1 MIQKF
6 LRMLKSLLNMFT
18 QLLGLPY
25 IVAKKAIQVLYKVA
39 LQAINTIKITAI
51 LLKDTAVKILKGIWN
66 SIKKIIEIIVKF
78 ITGVVNTV
86 KKVILGIYSGI
97 SKVVTF
103 IWKYLLI
110 AIKYIPKI
118 LTGIVNWLWKAV
130 KESIAQ
136 IFTLLGFFIAW
147 LTLTGSAKDIVGI
160 AILVS
165 TALWLL
171 TIGLR
176 EDG

>member
-1 MIQKF
+1 MIWKF
-6 LRMLKSLLNMFT
+6 LRNIKSLLNMFT

-25 IVAKKAIQVLYKVA
+25 LAVKKTTQFLYKVV
-39 LQAINTIKITAI
+39 LQATNTIKITAI
-51 LLKDTAVKILKGIWN
+51 LLKDTAIKILKSIW
-66 SIKKIIEIIVKF
+66 SLI
-78 ITGVVNTV
+78 
-86 KKVILGIYSGI
+86 KKVILGIYSVI
-97 SKVVTF
+97 NKVITF
-103 IWKYLLI
+103 ILKYLVI
-110 AIKYIPKI
+110 ATKYIPKI
-118 LTGIVNWLWKAV
+118 LKGIVNWLWKIV

-160 AILVS
+160 AILIS

>member
-1 MIQKF
+1 
-6 LRMLKSLLNMFT
+6 MLNIFT
-18 QLLGLPY
+18 QVLGLPY
-25 IVAKKAIQVLYKVA
+25 VAVKKIIQVLYKIT
-39 LQAINTIKITAI
+39 LQVINTLKITVI
-51 LLKDTAVKILKGIWN
+51 LVKDTVIKILKGIWYSINKVIDTVINIVTGIFN
-66 SIKKIIEIIVKF
+66 S
-78 ITGVVNTV
+78 V
-86 KKVILGIYSGI
+86 KKVIISVVKGIITVIKG
-97 SKVVTF
+97 
-103 IWKYLLI
+103 IWKYLFI
-110 AIKYIPKI
+110 GIKYLPKI
-118 LTGIVNWLWKAV
+118 LKAVGKWIIAAV

-160 AILVS
+160 AILIS

>member
-1 MIQKF
+1 MIGIIRK
-6 LRMLKSLLNMFT
+6 LLNMFT
-18 QLLGLPY
+18 KLLGLPY
-25 IVAKKAIQVLYKVA
+25 IVVKKTIEVLYKAIKEIINILIKSVNKVFYVIKDTV
-39 LQAINTIKITAI
+39 LWIINTIIKVITVIFSTFNKVIFGIVGAVSKVIKAI
-51 LLKDTAVKILKGIWN
+51 WKYFVIGIKYIPSILKGIGKW
-66 SIKKIIEIIVKF
+66 F
-78 ITGVVNTV
+78 I
-86 KKVILGIYSGI
+86 
-97 SKVVTF
+97 
-103 IWKYLLI
+103 
-110 AIKYIPKI
+110 A
-118 LTGIVNWLWKAV
+118 AV

-160 AILVS
+160 AILIS